1 MRISDWSSDV
11 CSSDLVTDESS
22 CAAAVGAAVSAFGG
36 VDVLVNN
43 AFADGNHRS
52 FEESLLEEWRATME
66 VNLWGTLQMTKA
78 VVPAMI
84 ERGGGHVVMVNSM
97 STHRILPRYG
107 SYATSKGA
115 QETAAKALATELG
128 VHGIRVNTVFPGYI
142 WADTVEQYFAHQ
154 ASKRGIT
161 PEEVYREVAD
171 EAAPKYLPTPRE
183 IAGSVLIGRA
193 TWGARV

>member
-66 VNLWGTLQMTKA
+66 VNLWGPLQMTKA
-78 VVPAMI
+78 VVPVDRKSVESGKSVSVRVGLGGRRMI
-84 ERGGGHVVMVNSM
+84 NKKKQIMN
-97 STHRILPRYG
+97 I
-107 SYATSKGA
+107 
-115 QETAAKALATELG
+115 
-128 VHGIRVNTVFPGYI
+128 
-142 WADTVEQYFAHQ
+142 
-154 ASKRGIT
+154 
-161 PEEVYREVAD
+161 
-171 EAAPKYLPTPRE
+171 PKNM
-183 IAGSVLIGRA
+183 IIDG
-193 TWGARV
+193 

>member
-84 ERGGGHVVMVNSM
+84 ERGGGPVVMVNS
-97 STHRILPRYG
+97 
-107 SYATSKGA
+107 K
-115 QETAAKALATELG
+115 
-128 VHGIRVNTVFPGYI
+128 
-142 WADTVEQYFAHQ
+142 
-154 ASKRGIT
+154 
-161 PEEVYREVAD
+161 
-171 EAAPKYLPTPRE
+171 
-183 IAGSVLIGRA
+183 IGR
-193 TWGARV
+193 GSGRERVGQYG